1 MTTDSLIFFTGGG
14 SAGHVTPNIALID
27 HLKQGG
33 YRLAYVGSKSGIEAT
48 LIQPLA
54 IDYYAISTAKLRR
67 QLDWRNLWMPWQ
79 VLRGIWQ
86 SFWLCKRHK
95 PKVIFSKG
103 GFVAL
108 PLIIGAWLNRVPVIT
123 HESDLSPGLA
133 NRLASIFV
141 KHIAYSFPQSE
152 AYFKNKRKIVYT
164 GSPIRPTLL
173 QGSAARARD
182 VCGFNEDKPVL
193 FVYGGGLGSIAIN
206 QAIWAALPQLL
217 SSFQVIH
224 ACGKGKTDARDEQA
238 GYCQFEY
245 ITDALP
251 DMLALADIVVSRAG
265 ANSIIELLTLNK
277 PHLLIPL
284 SRQASRGD
292 QIENAAYY
300 QAQGL
305 SAVLAEEMLTPETLQ
320 QAVTQLWQQR
330 DTYRQAMR
338 AYSLPDAQQHLL
350 DLIKAQLH
358 ERP

>member
-1 MTTDSLIFFTGGG
+1 MTTTDSLVFFTGGG

-27 HLKQGG
+27 SLKQAG
-33 YRLAYVGSKSGIEAT
+33 YRLAYIGGKTGIEST
-48 LIQPLA
+48 LIPPLG
-54 IDYYAISTAKLRR
+54 IDYYAISAGKLRR
-67 QLDWRNLWMPWQ
+67 QLDWRNLWMPAQ
-79 VLRGIWQ
+79 VLHGIWQ

-95 PKVIFSKG
+95 PRVIFSKG

-108 PLIIGAWLNRVPVIT
+108 PLIIGAWLNRIPVIT

-152 AYFKNKRKIVYT
+152 AYFKNKHKILYT
-164 GSPIRPTLL
+164 GSPIRPSLL
-173 QGSAARARD
+173 QGCATRARTA
-182 VCGFNEDKPVL
+182 CGFNTDKPVL
-193 FVYGGGLGSIAIN
+193 FIYGGGLGSVAIN

-217 SSFQVIH
+217 VSFQVIH
-224 ACGKGKTDARDEQA
+224 ACGKGKTKPNYTQA
-238 GYCQFEY
+238 GYRQFDYLVDE
-245 ITDALP
+245 LP

-265 ANSIIELLTLNK
+265 ANSIIELLTLAK

-300 QAQGL
+300 QALGL
-305 SAVLAEEMLTPETLQ
+305 SAVLAEEALTPESLL

-330 DTYRQAMR
+330 DHYQQAMK
-338 AYSLPDAQQHLL
+338 AYPLPDAKQRLL
-350 DLIKAQLH
+350 DLIKTQL
-358 ERP
+358 